1 MTLPRHLVPRQL
13 RVIAEHI
20 GEDAMLK
27 LWAEFGGVH
36 LRIPTLERIPAGHK
50 LVEILGHDAMRLCHH
65 YGGECLSIPKA
76 ARAKQAL
83 RNKAMREARS
93 QGQSHASIAREHDLT
108 ERQVIRICMMPME
121 LDIDFE
127 DTQEDLFECR
137 TSD

>member
-13 RVIAEHI
+13 RVMAEHI

-36 LRIPTLERIPAGHK
+36 LRVPTLERIPAGHK
-50 LVEILGHDAMRLCHH
+50 LIDILGHEALKLCHH

-76 ARAKQAL
+76 QRAKMAI
-83 RNKAMREARS
+83 RNRAIRAARR

-108 ERQVIRICMMPME
+108 ERQVISICVAPEEMDM
-121 LDIDFE
+121 DFE
-127 DTQEDLFECR
+127 DRQEDLF
-137 TSD
+137 SP